1 MIVFLETSL
10 SCYDLLFHTGNIIVA
25 LAEDTVT
32 TPEVNG
38 IYQFDVVSPRQ
49 TNLGKTVIT
58 SGDANL
64 YCQAAAFSVP
74 RPQVKP
80 SR

>member
-10 SCYDLLFHTGNIIVA
+10 SCYDLLFDTGNIIIA
-25 LAEDTVT
+25 LADDTLAAPVFD
-32 TPEVNG
+32 G
-38 IYQFDVVSPRQ
+38 IYQFGVVATRQ
-49 TNLGKTVIT
+49 TNLGKTVAT

-64 YCQAAAFSVP
+64 YCQAGAFSVP
-74 RPQVKP
+74 RPQIKP